1 MVGPLKQL
9 HKSLTLFA
17 CAIFCRCDGRHGGC
31 VVQVSLCVS
40 LRLFN
45 GIKQCFTVNVYLTLM
60 GKIGVFIA
68 ALLLGGVI
76 CA

>member
-45 GIKQCFTVNVYLTLM
+45 GIKTLVYRECISNVNW
-60 GKIGVFIA
+60 KKRVF
-68 ALLLGGVI
+68 L
-76 CA
+76 